1 MMLLFSYSDVEKTY
15 VLCYGQSLLYT
26 WDEPMKSHELVCSFI
41 EPKSTTET
49 IALEKV
55 SDFVRLAIR
64 FIRLPIRFI
73 RLHSRLTI
81 RFIRFYSAKHIV
93 VFC

>member
-1 MMLLFSYSDVEKTY
+1 MQMYVNNNVFLSSDVEKMY

-55 SDFVRLAIR
+55 NDIFQNYFSFFCNFLLRVVLLALRYSDF
-64 FIRLPIRFI
+64 
-73 RLHSRLTI
+73 
-81 RFIRFYSAKHIV
+81 
-93 VFC
+93 